1 MCTGCGACRIHIDI
15 DRTCIGTQCII
26 AVFRS
31 LRHSNMPASN
41 GYLATNCIGG
51 DSIAIH
57 RHIYITSD
65 SDFAVFN
72 IRQDA
77 CIIETRQNI
86 LLIDRNA
93 PRCTV
98 LSCDFQIAMNRN
110 SRRHLRFLTV
120 FSPAERLLDSDT
132 IATITARHGN
142 IDISIDGD
150 LAGCIFPAIIPDRIG
165 QGIPA
170 RISGSHDIH
179 FVCRDRYI
187 LTISGINTYRRRYIV
202 FRG

>member
-1 MCTGCGACRIHIDI
+1 MCTGCGACLIHIDI
-15 DRTCIGTQCII
+15 DRTFIGPQCII
-26 AVFRS
+26 AVFRT

-65 SDFAVFN
+65 SDFAFFN

-110 SRRHLRFLTV
+110 SRRHRRFLTV

-165 QGIPA
+165 QGIA
-170 RISGSHDIH
+170 ILIAFRDDIYLICRYSDILAIS
-179 FVCRDRYI
+179 C
-187 LTISGINTYRRRYIV
+187 INTNRRCYIV

>member
-1 MCTGCGACRIHIDI
+1 MCTGCGACLIHIDI

-65 SDFAVFN
+65 SDFAFFN
-72 IRQDA
+72 IRQDT

-86 LLIDRNA
+86 LPINRNA

-98 LSCDFQIAMNRN
+98 LPGNFQIAMNRN
-110 SRRHLRFLTV
+110 SRRCRRFLTV

-132 IATITARHGN
+132 ITAVTTRHGN
-142 IDISIDGD
+142 IDIPIHSD

-165 QGIPA
+165 QGIA
-170 RISGSHDIH
+170 ILIAFRDDIYLICRYSDILAIS
-179 FVCRDRYI
+179 C
-187 LTISGINTYRRRYIV
+187 INTNRRCYIV